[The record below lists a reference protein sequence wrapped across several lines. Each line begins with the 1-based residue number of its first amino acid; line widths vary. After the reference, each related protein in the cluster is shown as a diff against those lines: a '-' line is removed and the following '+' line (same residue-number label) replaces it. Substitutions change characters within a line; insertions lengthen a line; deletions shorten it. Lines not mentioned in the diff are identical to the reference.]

1 MPCYDNY
8 IGIDPSTPS
17 RSGLYAVNL
26 PGMELAMFDMLT
38 REDQIDY
45 LELWETVYNR
55 AWQNFISDL
64 TDAMQSK
71 FYVDSKLVSRE
82 TSQFTDSLNLATGL
96 AGVTIE
102 FALPRYARLHIVS
115 ADVITETGYASPEF
129 ELQVRK
135 DSADGELL
143 YSVTDELGPGRDSV
157 FIDQDF
163 EVEKMFVG
171 YDADIY
177 ALRSTENRRY
187 NNLYSPYYYFNCNSC
202 EFDCNGYKGKIEQI
216 NGGGL
221 NVRYNVVC
229 SIEKFA
235 CENINLFKQAIF
247 YRVGLELVYER
258 IFGNRLNKYM
268 TMTLERKDEF
278 LLFYDKEYTKNLM
291 QAVKSQNMKEDTHC
305 FSCKDVL
312 SSRSQTP

>member
-1 MPCYDNY
+1 MPCYENY
-8 IGIDPSTPS
+8 ITIDPSTPS

-26 PGMELAMFDMLT
+26 PGMELAVFNSLP
-38 REDQIDY
+38 REDQADY
-45 LELWETVYNR
+45 LEFWSMIYKR
-55 AWQNFISDL
+55 AWDNFISDL

-82 TSQFTDSLNLATGL
+82 TSQFSDSLNLSTGL

-115 ADVITETGYASPEF
+115 ADLITENGYASPEF
-129 ELQVRK
+129 ELQVRN

-143 YSVTDELGPGRDSV
+143 YSTTDELTSGRDSV

-163 EVEKMFVG
+163 EVNKVFVG
-171 YDADIY
+171 YDADVY
-177 ALRSTENRRY
+177 TLRSTELKRY
-187 NNLYSPYYYFNCNSC
+187 NNLYSPYYYFDCNTC
-202 EFDCNGYKGKIEQI
+202 EFDCGGYKGRIEQI

-221 NVRYNVVC
+221 NVKYNVVC

-247 YRVGLELVYER
+247 HRVGLELVYER
-258 IFGNRLNKYM
+258 IFGNRLNRFM

-278 LLFYDKEYTKNLM
+278 LTFYNTEYMKFLN
-291 QAVKSQNMKEDTHC
+291 QAVKGQNMKEDTYC
-305 FSCKDVL
+305 FSCRDIV
-312 SSRSQTP
+312 SVRSQTP